1 MENWPMTN
9 NNLSLKTA
17 IDKLSSARVICVG
30 DVMLDKFVYG
40 EIERI
45 SPEAPIPVLRC
56 ISETSML
63 GGGGNVARNI
73 IGLGGYCKFISV
85 VGKDAAGKELISQV
99 GKLKNLDAR
108 LITDPNR
115 QTSIKTRFIAS
126 NQQVM
131 RADTETIE
139 PITRETEKLVLDAV
153 SREADTFAAIVLAD
167 YGKGV
172 LSDGLAQKILKF
184 AKTNK
189 IPVVVDPQ
197 GSNYLNYANAAII
210 TPNKKELREAT
221 GLAVETTEDT
231 VAAASE
237 LMKNKNIKAVLA
249 TRSADGMTLVHSS
262 GKYDHFPAQAREVFD
277 VSGAGDTVAAC
288 LATCIAAKIP
298 IDVSVK
304 LANAAAGI
312 VVAKMGTAVAY
323 TEDLLE
329 SITDNK
335 AEDKEK
341 KVQNLQSLSKTII
354 EWRKMG
360 YVIGFTNGCFDLIHP
375 GHLSIIQKAKSLC
388 DRLIVAVNSDVSIK
402 AIKGTKRPIQ
412 NQNTRMTIL
421 SALSAVDVVIKF
433 DTTTP
438 TDLIKKLQ
446 PDKFFKG
453 SDYINTEIP
462 ESKIVEAYGG
472 EVVFVD
478 LIEGH
483 STTSTIDQIKTIS

>member
-1 MENWPMTN
+1 MTN
-9 NNLSLKTA
+9 NSLSLKTA
-17 IDKLSSARVICVG
+17 IDKLSNARVICVG

-153 SREADTFAAIVLAD
+153 SREADTFSAIVLAD

-231 VAAASE
+231 VAAARE
-237 LMKNKNIKAVLA
+237 LMKNRNIKAVLA

-341 KVQNLQSLSKTII
+341 KVQNLQSLSKAII

-375 GHLSIIQKAKSLC
+375 GHLSVIQKAKSLC

-421 SALSAVDVVIKF
+421 SALSAVDIVIKF
-433 DTTTP
+433 DTKTP

-462 ESKIVEAYGG
+462 ESKIVKAYGG

>member
-9 NNLSLKTA
+9 NSLSLKTA
-17 IDKLSSARVICVG
+17 IDKLSSAKVICVG

-231 VAAASE
+231 VAAARE

-375 GHLSIIQKAKSLC
+375 GHLSVIQKAKSLC

>member
-1 MENWPMTN
+1 MTN
-9 NNLSLKTA
+9 NSLSLKTA
-17 IDKLSSARVICVG
+17 IDKLSSAKVICVG
-30 DVMLDKFVYG
+30 DVMLDKFIYG

-73 IGLGGYCKFISV
+73 IGLGGYCKFVSV
-85 VGKDAAGKELISQV
+85 VGKDSAGKELISQV

-108 LITDPNR
+108 LITDPKR

-139 PITRETEKLVLDAV
+139 PITSETEKLVLDAI
-153 SREADTFAAIVLAD
+153 SREASDFSAIVLAD

-172 LSDGLAQKILKF
+172 LSDGLAQKILSM

-197 GSNYLNYANAAII
+197 GSNYFEYDNASIV
-210 TPNKKELREAT
+210 TPNKKELQEAT
-221 GLAVETTEDT
+221 GLAVETTEDI
-231 VAAASE
+231 VAAAMK
-237 LMKNKNIKAVLA
+237 LMKAKNIKAVLA
-249 TRSADGMTLVHSS
+249 TRSADGMTLVHSN
-262 GKYDHFPAQAREVFD
+262 GNYDHYPAQAREVFD

-288 LATCIAAKIP
+288 LATCIAANIP

-323 TEDLLE
+323 NDDLLG
-329 SITDNK
+329 SITDIG
-335 AEDKEK
+335 AEENEK
-341 KVQNLQSLSKTII
+341 KVHSLQSLSKTII
-354 EWRKMG
+354 EWKKMG
-360 YVIGFTNGCFDLIHP
+360 YLVGFTNGCFDLIHP
-375 GHLSIIQKAKSLC
+375 GHLSVIQRAKSLC

-402 AIKGTKRPIQ
+402 AIKGEKRPIQ
-412 NQNTRMTIL
+412 NQNTRMAIL

-433 DTTTP
+433 DSKTP
-438 TDLIKKLQ
+438 TDLIKKLE

-453 SDYINTEIP
+453 SDYIDAEIP
-462 ESKIVEAYGG
+462 ESKIVESYGG

-483 STTSTIDQIKTIS
+483 STTSTINQIKKIPSH

>member
-1 MENWPMTN
+1 MTN
-9 NNLSLKTA
+9 SSLSLKTA
-17 IDKLSSARVICVG
+17 IDKLSSAKVICVG
-30 DVMLDKFVYG
+30 DVMLDKFIYG

-73 IGLGGYCKFISV
+73 IGLGGYCKFVSV
-85 VGKDAAGKELISQV
+85 VGKDSAGKELISQV

-139 PITRETEKLVLDAV
+139 PITSETEKLVLDAI
-153 SREADTFAAIVLAD
+153 SREAGDFSAIVLAD

-172 LSDGLAQKILKF
+172 LSDGLAQKILSL
-184 AKTNK
+184 AKTTK

-197 GSNYLNYANAAII
+197 GSNYFEYNNAAIV
-210 TPNKKELREAT
+210 TPNKKELQEAT
-221 GLAVETTEDT
+221 GLAVETTEDI
-231 VAAASE
+231 VAAAMR
-237 LMKNKNIKAVLA
+237 LMKAKNIKAVLA
-249 TRSADGMTLVHSS
+249 TRSADGMTLVHSN
-262 GKYDHFPAQAREVFD
+262 GKYDHYPAQAREVFD

-288 LATCIAAKIP
+288 LATCIAANIP

-323 TEDLLE
+323 NDDLLG
-329 SITDNK
+329 SIADTK
-335 AEDKEK
+335 AEENEK
-341 KVQNLQSLSKTII
+341 KVHSLQSLSKTITD
-354 EWRKMG
+354 WKKKG
-360 YVIGFTNGCFDLIHP
+360 YLVGFTNGCFDLIHP
-375 GHLSIIQKAKSLC
+375 GHLSVIQRAKSLC

-402 AIKGTKRPIQ
+402 AIKGEKRPIQ
-412 NQNTRMTIL
+412 NQNTRMAIL

-433 DTTTP
+433 DSKTP
-438 TDLIKKLQ
+438 TDLIKKLE

-453 SDYINTEIP
+453 SDYIDAEIP
-462 ESKIVEAYGG
+462 ESKIVESYGG

-483 STTSTIDQIKTIS
+483 STTSTINQIKKMPSD

>member
-1 MENWPMTN
+1 MTN
-9 NNLSLKTA
+9 NSLSLKTA
-17 IDKLSSARVICVG
+17 IDKLSSAKVICVG
-30 DVMLDKFVYG
+30 DVMLDKFIYG

-73 IGLGGYCKFISV
+73 IGLGGYCKFVSV
-85 VGKDAAGKELISQV
+85 VGKDSAGKELISQV

-108 LITDPNR
+108 LITDPKR

-139 PITRETEKLVLDAV
+139 PITSETEKLVLDAI
-153 SREADTFAAIVLAD
+153 SREASDFSAIVLAD

-172 LSDGLAQKILKF
+172 LSDGLAQKILSM

-197 GSNYLNYANAAII
+197 GSNYFEYDNASIV
-210 TPNKKELREAT
+210 TPNKKELQEAT
-221 GLAVETTEDT
+221 GLAVETTEDI
-231 VAAASE
+231 VAAAMK
-237 LMKNKNIKAVLA
+237 LMKAKNIKAVLA
-249 TRSADGMTLVHSS
+249 TRSADGMTLVHSN
-262 GKYDHFPAQAREVFD
+262 GNYDHYPAQAREVFD

-288 LATCIAAKIP
+288 LATCIAANIP

-323 TEDLLE
+323 NDDLLG
-329 SITDNK
+329 SITDIG
-335 AEDKEK
+335 AEENEK
-341 KVQNLQSLSKTII
+341 KVHSLQSLSKTII
-354 EWRKMG
+354 EWKKMG
-360 YVIGFTNGCFDLIHP
+360 YLVGFTNGCFDLIHP
-375 GHLSIIQKAKSLC
+375 GHLSVIQKAKSLC

-402 AIKGTKRPIQ
+402 AIKGEKRPIQ
-412 NQNTRMTIL
+412 NQNTRMAIL

-433 DTTTP
+433 DSKTP
-438 TDLIKKLQ
+438 TDLIKKLE

-453 SDYINTEIP
+453 SDYIDAEIP
-462 ESKIVEAYGG
+462 ESKIVESYGG

-483 STTSTIDQIKTIS
+483 STTSTINQIKKIPSH

>member
-9 NNLSLKTA
+9 KNLSLKTA

-231 VAAASE
+231 VAAARE

>member
-1 MENWPMTN
+1 MTN
-9 NNLSLKTA
+9 NSLSLKTA
-17 IDKLSSARVICVG
+17 IDKLSNARVICVG

-231 VAAASE
+231 VAAARE
-237 LMKNKNIKAVLA
+237 LMKNRNIKAVLA

-341 KVQNLQSLSKTII
+341 KVQNLQSLSKAII

-375 GHLSIIQKAKSLC
+375 GHLSVIQKAKSLC

-421 SALSAVDVVIKF
+421 SALSAVDIVIKF
-433 DTTTP
+433 DTKTP

-462 ESKIVEAYGG
+462 ESKIVKAYGG

>member
-1 MENWPMTN
+1 MENCPMTN
-9 NNLSLKTA
+9 NSLSLKTA
-17 IDKLSSARVICVG
+17 IDKLSNARVICVG

-231 VAAASE
+231 VAAARE

-421 SALSAVDVVIKF
+421 SALSAVDIVIKF
-433 DTTTP
+433 DTKTP

>member
-1 MENWPMTN
+1 MTN
-9 NNLSLKTA
+9 NSLSLKTA
-17 IDKLSSARVICVG
+17 IDKLSSAKVICVG
-30 DVMLDKFVYG
+30 DVMLDKFIYG

-73 IGLGGYCKFISV
+73 IGLGGYCKFVSV
-85 VGKDAAGKELISQV
+85 VGKDSAGKELISQV

-108 LITDPNR
+108 LITDPKR

-139 PITRETEKLVLDAV
+139 PITSETEKLVLDAI
-153 SREADTFAAIVLAD
+153 SREAGDFSAIVLAD

-172 LSDGLAQKILKF
+172 LSDGLAQKILSL

-197 GSNYLNYANAAII
+197 GSNYFEYDNASIV
-210 TPNKKELREAT
+210 TPNKKELQEAT
-221 GLAVETTEDT
+221 GLAVETTEDI
-231 VAAASE
+231 VAAAMK
-237 LMKNKNIKAVLA
+237 LMKAKNIKAVLA
-249 TRSADGMTLVHSS
+249 TRSADGMTLVHSN
-262 GKYDHFPAQAREVFD
+262 GNYDHYPAQAREVFD

-288 LATCIAAKIP
+288 LATCIAANIP

-323 TEDLLE
+323 NDDLLG
-329 SITDNK
+329 SITDIG
-335 AEDKEK
+335 AEENEK
-341 KVQNLQSLSKTII
+341 KVHSLQSLSKTII
-354 EWRKMG
+354 EWKKMG
-360 YVIGFTNGCFDLIHP
+360 YLVGFTNGCFDLIHP
-375 GHLSIIQKAKSLC
+375 GHLSVIQRAKSLC

-402 AIKGTKRPIQ
+402 AIKGEKRPIQ
-412 NQNTRMTIL
+412 NQNTRMAIL

-433 DTTTP
+433 DSKTP
-438 TDLIKKLQ
+438 TDLIKKLE

-453 SDYINTEIP
+453 SDYIDAEIP
-462 ESKIVEAYGG
+462 ESKIVESYGG

-483 STTSTIDQIKTIS
+483 STTSTINQIKKIPSH

>member
-1 MENWPMTN
+1 MENCPMTN
-9 NNLSLKTA
+9 NSLSLKTA
-17 IDKLSSARVICVG
+17 IDKLSNARVICVG

-231 VAAASE
+231 VAAARE

-375 GHLSIIQKAKSLC
+375 GHLSVIQKAKSLC

-421 SALSAVDVVIKF
+421 SALSAVDIVIKF
-433 DTTTP
+433 DTKTP